1 MPAFFL
7 LRIND
12 HMQYLKKIKAT
23 LDGTGDFRGSDHH
36 SCKLGRWIDGP
47 GPGEV
52 AAYGPEAV
60 ATFDSLLAPHER
72 FHSASGR
79 ALTFQ
84 GEDRHA
90 DTEREVTEM
99 HRLSGA
105 LVEKLLALDVIA
117 AGKK

>member
-1 MPAFFL
+1 MSAFFL

-12 HMQYLKKIKAT
+12 HLQYLKKVKAT
-23 LDGTGDFRGSDHH
+23 LDGTGDFRGTDHH
-36 SCKLGRWIDGP
+36 GCKLGHWIDGS
-47 GPGEV
+47 GPAEV

-60 ATFDSLLAPHER
+60 ATFDSILAPHER

-84 GEDRHA
+84 VEGHHT

-99 HRLSGA
+99 HQLSGT
-105 LVEKLLALDVIA
+105 LVEKLLELDVIA
-117 AGKK
+117 AEKR